1 MLEVAGGVPE
11 DPGFTC
17 AVCGAVRVLC
27 TDPEHTDSG
36 GGEMTSATFSSDG
49 ADVIQRELIPPGPDD
64 PVIADESL
72 EETYDIHRTI
82 DFIKEKAAK
91 KVALQFPDDL
101 LGCSVTIAK
110 KLEDATGAKIYIL
123 GDTSYGSC
131 CVDEVAAEHVG
142 AEALVHYGRA
152 CLSPCRRLPVFYVFG
167 RKAVNVDLCTEAFR
181 DLFPARDAPVVVFG
195 DVVYDHILG
204 ELETRFAAVYSR
216 VVFCKLSWLEEAS
229 SSGEVCKFGRKFCP
243 DPGLWPDGYS
253 VFYVGGE
260 GATLSNLLL
269 TWPRC
274 SFFSFNPVTNES
286 RREGV
291 HVNRALMKR
300 FYLIEKARDAQVV
313 GILVGTLGVPD
324 YLSALSH
331 LKSIIH
337 RAGKKSYMLS
347 MGKLNPAKLANFP
360 EVDIF
365 VLVACPENS
374 LLDSS
379 DFYRPIVTPD
389 EMEVACNPAREW
401 GGRCITDFRE
411 LLPGGPAHVDF
422 PEIDP
427 EDAERADV
435 SLITGEMR
443 SLRFSSAVA
452 QASEEAER
460 TSLVHRNSNTAV
472 AELGP
477 AASFLSSRSWQG
489 LDKALGET
497 PVVKAAEGRRG
508 IAIAYEDEVNS

>member
-1 MLEVAGGVPE
+1 MA
-11 DPGFTC
+11 
-17 AVCGAVRVLC
+17 
-27 TDPEHTDSG
+27 
-36 GGEMTSATFSSDG
+36 SALFSSDG
-49 ADVIQRELIPPGPDD
+49 ADVIQRELSPLEPSEPITADVTLDD
-64 PVIADESL
+64 VYEIQKS
-72 EETYDIHRTI
+72 IN
-82 DFIKEKAAK
+82 FIKEKGAS

-101 LGCSVTIAK
+101 LVISVSIAR
-110 KLEDATGAKIYIL
+110 KLDEATGAKVYIL

-142 AEALVHYGRA
+142 ADALIHYGRA
-152 CLSPCRRLPVFYVFG
+152 CLSPCRRLPVTYIFG
-167 RKAVNVDLCTEAFR
+167 RKAVDVDLCAQAFQN
-181 DLFPARDAPVVVFG
+181 LFPEQDSRIVVFS
-195 DVVYDHILG
+195 DVVYDHVLG
-204 ELETRFAAVYSR
+204 ELEMRFMTIYPHVIFS
-216 VVFCKLSWLEEAS
+216 KLSWLEEAPS
-229 SSGEVCKFGRKFCP
+229 AGEVYKFGRKFCP
-243 DPGLWPDGYS
+243 DPSLWPGSYNF
-253 VFYVGGE
+253 FYVGGE
-260 GATLSNLLL
+260 GSTLSNLLL
-269 TWPRC
+269 TWPHC
-274 SFFSFNPVTNES
+274 TFFSFNPVTNES

-313 GILVGTLGVPD
+313 GILVGTLGVSD

-331 LKSIIH
+331 LKSIIR

-365 VLVACPENS
+365 VLVACSENS

-379 DFYRPIVTPD
+379 EFYRPIITPD

-411 LLPGGPAHVDF
+411 LLPGGPAHVAF
-422 PEIDP
+422 PEMTP
-427 EDAERADV
+427 EDADWTDV
-435 SLITGEMR
+435 SLITGELR
-443 SLRFSSAVA
+443 SIRFSSSALEK
-452 QASEEAER
+452 ASEEESK
-460 TSLVHRNSNTAV
+460 TSLVLRNSTTTV

-489 LDKALGET
+489 LDKALGQT
-497 PVVKAAEGRRG
+497 PVVKAVQGRKG

>member
-1 MLEVAGGVPE
+1 
-11 DPGFTC
+11 
-17 AVCGAVRVLC
+17 
-27 TDPEHTDSG
+27 
-36 GGEMTSATFSSDG
+36 MTSAAFSSDG
-49 ADVIQRELIPPGPDD
+49 ADVIQRELNPPD
-64 PVIADESL
+64 PNEAATTDESL
-72 EETYDIHRTI
+72 DDAYDIQKTI
-82 DFIKEKAAK
+82 EFIKEKAAK

-101 LGCSVTIAK
+101 LSCSVTIAR
-110 KLEDATGAKIYIL
+110 KLEDATGAKTYIL

-142 AEALVHYGRA
+142 AEVLVHYGRA
-152 CLSPCRRLPVFYVFG
+152 CLSPCRRLPVTYVFG
-167 RKAVNVDLCTEAFR
+167 RRAVNVDLCAEAFQT
-181 DLFPARDAPVVVFG
+181 LFPEPDAPVVVFS
-195 DVVYDHILG
+195 DVVYDHVLG
-204 ELETRFAAVYSR
+204 ELETRFAGIYPR
-216 VVFCKLSWLEEAS
+216 VVFCKPSRLEEAP

-243 DPGLWPDGYS
+243 NPGLWPDGYS

-269 TWPRC
+269 TWPLC
-274 SFFSFNPVTNES
+274 AAFSFNPTTNES

-313 GILVGTLGVPD
+313 GILVGTLGVSD

-337 RAGKKSYMLS
+337 RASKKSYMLS

-411 LLPGGPAHVDF
+411 LLPGGAAHVVF
-422 PEIDP
+422 PEINP
-427 EDAERADV
+427 EDAERTDV

-452 QASEEAER
+452 EPSDKAGS
-460 TSLVHRNSNTAV
+460 TSLVHRNSSTTV

-497 PVVKAAEGRRG
+497 PVVKALEGRRG
-508 IAIAYEDEVNS
+508 IAIAYEDEVES

>member
-1 MLEVAGGVPE
+1 
-11 DPGFTC
+11 
-17 AVCGAVRVLC
+17 
-27 TDPEHTDSG
+27 
-36 GGEMTSATFSSDG
+36 MTSALFSSDG
-49 ADVIQRELIPPGPDD
+49 ADVIQRELTPPDTSVTAAATLDD
-64 PVIADESL
+64 VYEIQKTIA
-72 EETYDIHRTI
+72 
-82 DFIKEKAAK
+82 FIEEKAAR

-101 LGCSVTIAK
+101 LVYSVTIAK
-110 KLEDATGAKIYIL
+110 KLEDATGAKTYIL

-142 AEALVHYGRA
+142 AEVLIHYGRA
-152 CLSPCRRLPVFYVFG
+152 CLSPCRRLPVTYVFG
-167 RKAVNVDLCTEAFR
+167 RKALNVDLCAEAFQT
-181 DLFPARDAPVVVFG
+181 LFPERDSPVMVFS
-195 DVVYDHILG
+195 DVVYDHFLG
-204 ELETRFAAVYSR
+204 ELETRFAAIYPR
-216 VVFCKLSWLEEAS
+216 VVFSKLSWHEETPS
-229 SSGEVCKFGRKFCP
+229 TGEVYKFGRKFSP
-243 DPGLWPDGYS
+243 DPSLWPDSYS
-253 VFYVGGE
+253 FYYVGGE
-260 GATLSNLLL
+260 GATLNNLLL
-269 TWPRC
+269 TWPHC
-274 SFFSFNPVTNES
+274 AFFSFNPVTNES

-300 FYLIEKARDAQVV
+300 FYLIEKARDARVV
-313 GILVGTLGVPD
+313 GILVGTLGVSD

-337 RAGKKSYMLS
+337 QAGKKSYMLS

-379 DFYRPIVTPD
+379 EFYRPIITPD

-411 LLPGGPAHVDF
+411 ILPGGPAYVGF
-422 PEIDP
+422 PEIKP
-427 EDAERADV
+427 EDAVQTDV
-435 SLITGEMR
+435 SLITGELR
-443 SLRFSSAVA
+443 SLRFSTAVKD
-452 QASEEAER
+452 ASEEEPSK
-460 TSLVHRNSNTAV
+460 TLVQRNCNTTV

-477 AASFLSSRSWQG
+477 AASFLTSRSWQG

-497 PVVKAAEGRRG
+497 PVVKAMEGRRG

>member
-1 MLEVAGGVPE
+1 MVELPLPYRG
-11 DPGFTC
+11 DPD
-17 AVCGAVRVLC
+17 CG
-27 TDPEHTDSG
+27 S
-36 GGEMTSATFSSDG
+36 EMTSALFSSDG
-49 ADVIQRELIPPGPDD
+49 ADVIHRELSPPEPSAAVTADTVLDDVYEIPK
-64 PVIADESL
+64 
-72 EETYDIHRTI
+72 TI
-82 DFIKEKAAK
+82 DFIKEKGAR

-101 LGCSVTIAK
+101 LGCSVPIARR
-110 KLEDATGAKIYIL
+110 LEDATGAKIYIL

-142 AEALVHYGRA
+142 ADALVHYGQA
-152 CLSPCRRLPVFYVFG
+152 CLSPCRRLPVTYAFG

-181 DLFPARDAPVVVFG
+181 NLFPERDSPVVVLS

-204 ELETRFAAVYSR
+204 ELDMRFAPIYSR
-216 VVFCKLSWLEEAS
+216 VVFSTLSWLNEAPS
-229 SSGEVCKFGRKFCP
+229 AGEVYKFGRKFSP
-243 DPGLWPDGYS
+243 DPGLWPDGYNF
-253 VFYVGGE
+253 FYVGGE
-260 GATLSNLLL
+260 GAALTNLLL
-269 TWPRC
+269 TWPHC
-274 SFFSFNPVTNES
+274 TFFSFNPVTNES

-313 GILVGTLGVPD
+313 GILVGTLGVSD

-331 LKSIIH
+331 LKALLH
-337 RAGKKSYMLS
+337 RAGKKSYLLS

-360 EVDIF
+360 EVDVF

-379 DFYRPIVTPD
+379 DFYRPIITPD

-411 LLPGGPAHVDF
+411 ILPGGAAHVMF
-422 PEIDP
+422 PEINP
-427 EDAERADV
+427 EDADRTDV
-435 SLITGEMR
+435 SLITGELR
-443 SLRFSSAVA
+443 SFRFSSRA
-452 QASEEAER
+452 EEASAEEPIA
-460 TSLVHRNSNTAV
+460 TLVHRNSNTSV

-497 PVVKAAEGRRG
+497 PVVKAVEGRRG
-508 IAIAYEDEVNS
+508 IAIAYEDEASG

>member
-1 MLEVAGGVPE
+1 M
-11 DPGFTC
+11 
-17 AVCGAVRVLC
+17 
-27 TDPEHTDSG
+27 
-36 GGEMTSATFSSDG
+36 ATALFSSDG
-49 ADVIQRELIPPGPDD
+49 ADIIHRELSPPEPSEA
-64 PVIADESL
+64 VTADATLDEVY
-72 EETYDIHRTI
+72 EIQKTVH
-82 DFIKEKAAK
+82 FIKEKGTK

-101 LGCSVTIAK
+101 LVCSVPIAR
-110 KLEDATGAKIYIL
+110 KLEEATGAKTYIL

-142 AEALVHYGRA
+142 ADALVHYGRA
-152 CLSPCRRLPVFYVFG
+152 CLSPCRRLPVTYVFG
-167 RKAVNVDLCTEAFR
+167 RKAVDVDRCTEAFQS
-181 DLFPARDAPVVVFG
+181 LFPERDSPVVVFG

-204 ELETRFAAVYSR
+204 ELETRLAASYPR
-216 VVFCKLSWLEEAS
+216 VAFCKLSWLEEAPTP
-229 SSGEVCKFGRKFCP
+229 GEVYKFGRKFSP
-243 DPGLWPDGYS
+243 DPNVWPDGYS

-260 GATLSNLLL
+260 GPTLSNLLL

-274 SFFSFNPVTNES
+274 AVFSFNPVTAES

-300 FYLIEKARDAQVV
+300 FYLIEKARDARVV
-313 GILVGTLGVPD
+313 GILVGTLGVSD

-331 LKSIIH
+331 LKSVVR
-337 RAGKKSYMLS
+337 RAGKKSYLLS

-379 DFYRPIVTPD
+379 DFYRPIITPD

-411 LLPGGPAHVDF
+411 LLPGGPAHVVF
-422 PEIDP
+422 PEINP
-427 EDAERADV
+427 EDADRTDV
-435 SLITGEMR
+435 SLITGELR
-443 SLRFSSAVA
+443 SLRFSTAVEETSKEEPSMTLA
-452 QASEEAER
+452 Q
-460 TSLVHRNSNTAV
+460 RNSNTTV
-472 AELGP
+472 SELGP

-497 PVVKAAEGRRG
+497 PVVKAAQGRRG
-508 IAIAYEDEVNS
+508 IAIAYEDEANG